1 MTEVCRVCK
10 APTTVHNLLHYCTS
24 EACGSVHWD
33 KPAVKK
39 QAKLLREN
47 MHQKKEFLLKS
58 RVPLENLGGH
68 FVYQL
73 RLRKGQKSVYIGMT
87 GLHPHHRYL
96 NHIIGYKA
104 SSRPRKYATA
114 LISFEGPMKYEKAV
128 KREVDWA
135 NELRELGYDVHGGH

>member
-1 MTEVCRVCK
+1 MTEVCRVCE
-10 APTTVHNLLHYCTS
+10 APTTVHNLLHYCTA

-33 KPAVKK
+33 KSAVLRKA
-39 QAKLLREN
+39 QLLKDN
-47 MHQKKEFLLKS
+47 IDVKKEFLRKS
-58 RVPLENLGGH
+58 RVPLEGLGGK

-73 RLRKGQKSVYIGMT
+73 RLRGGLNSVYIGMT

-96 NHIIGYKA
+96 NHIIGYQAA
-104 SSRPRKYATA
+104 SRAKKYATA
-114 LISFEGPMKYEKAV
+114 LISFEGPMQHELAV

>member
-24 EACGSVHWD
+24 ETCGSVYWD
-33 KPAVKK
+33 KPAVLRKA
-39 QAKLLREN
+39 QLLKDN
-47 MHQKKEFLLKS
+47 MDVKKEFLRKS
-58 RVPLENLGGH
+58 RVPLEDLGGK

-73 RLRKGQKSVYIGMT
+73 RLRGGLNSVYIGRT

-96 NHIIGYKA
+96 NHIIGYQAA
-104 SSRPRKYATA
+104 SRAKNYATV
-114 LISFEGPMKYEKAV
+114 LITFEGPMQHELAV